1 MDSRKRKYYNS
12 NKRKAADDL
21 NIDSRKKIFYDSN
34 KRKAVDDLNKI
45 IKCLKIEFSNK
56 RKICYI
62 DTQYKKQKTCN
73 CIIHEEKY
81 ICDIYECN
89 GKINRDNFICK

>member
-1 MDSRKRKYYNS
+1 MDSRKRKYYDS
-12 NKRKAADDL
+12 NKRKAVDDL
-21 NIDSRKKIFYDSN
+21 HINSRNKTFNDSN

-45 IKCLKIEFSNK
+45 IKYLRIESNK
-56 RKICYI
+56 RKLYI
-62 DTQYKKQKTCN
+62 ENINCKKQKTCN

>member
-1 MDSRKRKYYNS
+1 MDSRKRKYCES
-12 NKRKAADDL
+12 NKRT
-21 NIDSRKKIFYDSN
+21 
-34 KRKAVDDLNKI
+34 AVDDLNKI
-45 IKCLKIEFSNK
+45 IKYLRIESNK
-56 RKICYI
+56 RKLYI
-62 DTQYKKQKTCN
+62 ENVNCKKQRTNN

>member
-1 MDSRKRKYYNS
+1 MDSRKRKYCES
-12 NKRKAADDL
+12 NKRKA
-21 NIDSRKKIFYDSN
+21 I
-34 KRKAVDDLNKI
+34 DDLNKI
-45 IKCLKIEFSNK
+45 IKYLRIESNK
-56 RKICYI
+56 RKLHVENVNC
-62 DTQYKKQKTCN
+62 KKQRTCN

>member
-1 MDSRKRKYYNS
+1 MDLR
-12 NKRKAADDL
+12 
-21 NIDSRKKIFYDSN
+21 
-34 KRKAVDDLNKI
+34 KRKAVDDLNKKI
-45 IKCLKIEFSNK
+45 CDSKRKAVDDLNIKIKYAKIIEYINPKRKLYYIDIKC
-56 RKICYI
+56 
-62 DTQYKKQKTCN
+62 KKQRTCN